1 MTEHFK
7 PTKEQLQAAYGTT
20 IKDVIA
26 PGLEVLFVGINPG
39 LYSGATGNHFAK
51 PGNRFWPTLY
61 NAGFT
66 ARLLHPSEKEALLE
80 VGLGVSNL
88 VARTTARADQLTDD
102 ELHDGAAKLRRKII
116 RYKPKYI
123 AMLGLSTYRIAFGH
137 KKAAVGPQDV
147 SIGTSRIWLLPNP
160 SGLNAHYQLP
170 DLARIFG
177 ELREAA
183 GIEDRR
189 PGRS

>member
-7 PTKEQLQAAYGTT
+7 PTKEQLQAAYNTT

-26 PGLEVLFVGINPG
+26 PKLDVLFVGINPG

-51 PGNRFWPTLY
+51 PGNRFWPTLF

-66 ARLLHPSEKEALLE
+66 DRLLHPSEKEALLGM
-80 VGLGVSNL
+80 GLGVSNL
-88 VARTTARADQLTDD
+88 ASRTTARADELSDE
-102 ELHDGAAKLRRKII
+102 ELHEGAVKLKGKVR
-116 RYKPKYI
+116 RYKPRYV
-123 AMLGLSTYRIAFGH
+123 AMLGLSTYRIAFGD
-137 KKAAVGPQDV
+137 KKAKVGAQEV
-147 SIGTSRIWLLPNP
+147 QLGETKVWLLPNP

-170 DLARIFG
+170 DLARVFS

-183 GIEDRR
+183 GIPSRN
-189 PGRS
+189 

>member
-1 MTEHFK
+1 VTEHFK
-7 PTKEQLQAAYGTT
+7 PTKEQLQAAYNTT

-26 PGLEVLFVGINPG
+26 PNLDVLFVGINPG

-66 ARLLHPSEKEALLE
+66 PRLLHPSEKEALLD

-88 VARTTARADQLTDD
+88 VARTTARADELADE
-102 ELHDGAAKLRRKII
+102 ELHEGALKLKQKIC
-116 RYKPKYI
+116 RYKPRYV
-123 AMLGLSTYRIAFGH
+123 AMLGLSTYRIAFGD
-137 KKAAVGPQDV
+137 KKASVGLQEV
-147 SIGTSRIWLLPNP
+147 TVGTSRVWLLPNP

-170 DLARIFG
+170 DLARVFS
-177 ELREAA
+177 ELRDAA
-183 GIEDRR
+183 GIA
-189 PGRS
+189 PRSPTT

>member
-26 PGLEVLFVGINPG
+26 PGLDVLFVGINPG

-51 PGNRFWPTLY
+51 PGNRFWPSLH

-66 ARLLHPSEKEALLE
+66 PRLLHPSEKEALLE
-80 VGLGVSNL
+80 AGLGVSNL
-88 VARTTARADQLTDD
+88 VARTTARADELNDD
-102 ELHDGAAKLRRKII
+102 ELIEGAAKLRRKIL
-116 RYKPKYI
+116 RYKPRFV
-123 AMLGLSTYRIAFGH
+123 AMLGLSTYRIAFGN
-137 KKAAVGPQDV
+137 KKATVGPQEESV
-147 SIGTSRIWLLPNP
+147 GESRIWLLPNP

-170 DLARIFG
+170 DLARVFG

-183 GIEDRR
+183 GLERR
-189 PGRS
+189 FEP

>member
-1 MTEHFK
+1 VTEHFK
-7 PTKEQLQAAYGTT
+7 PTKEQLQAAYNTT

-26 PGLEVLFVGINPG
+26 PGLSVLFVGINPG

-66 ARLLHPSEKEALLE
+66 ARLLHPSEKEALLD

-88 VARTTARADQLTDD
+88 VARTTARADELADD
-102 ELHDGAAKLRRKII
+102 ELREGAVRLKRKIVK
-116 RYKPKYI
+116 YKPRYV
-123 AMLGLSTYRIAFGH
+123 AMLGLSTYRIAFGN
-137 KKAAVGPQDV
+137 KKASVGKQDIV
-147 SIGTSRIWLLPNP
+147 IGNSHVWLLPNP

-170 DLARIFG
+170 DLARVFG
-177 ELREAA
+177 ELRDAA
-183 GIEDRR
+183 GIR
-189 PGRS
+189 